1 MELPSSV
8 YAASFEQAPE
18 ALAVLDGTGC
28 LIAWNSA
35 FGHFF
40 MDLAGMAPGR
50 LKSSFFNFIVESGG
64 LRCDYFAAAVLLGG
78 ETSETVKTS
87 LNAADGRQRWVQL
100 SFSLIEI
107 KPAAGDEG
115 AEPQRFLLCS
125 IDDMTDRVLRE
136 NWLREAKEE
145 AEKAT
150 ETKSLFLANM
160 SHEIR
165 TPIQTILSVVELLQ
179 DTKLDNEQDEYASQ
193 VRFSADVLLGLVN
206 DILDFSKIEAGRFD
220 LETIDFDLRLCLR
233 QSVDLLVMDAHRKGL
248 EVIVDIDPGL
258 PAEVRGDP
266 QRVRQIIVNLL
277 KNAMKFTKEGSITL
291 RAARCVRRAEGKDSA
306 PKAFIHFDVM
316 DTGIGV
322 SPEAKARLFTPFFQA
337 DLAMARKVGGTG
349 LGLAISRNLAELMGG
364 RMGLEDNIPA
374 GSIFWFEIP
383 LVPVEGS
390 RPPELASAPCPARL
404 LIVDDSANALSFALK
419 VTAAAGYKAL
429 GVRSGE
435 EALASLRGAAASGQP
450 FALCLIDQNMPRM
463 DGWRLASEI
472 TGDTSINSARLIL
485 MVPEGTAGPDTK
497 MKLLHWFNDY
507 VSKPLRPDSLLEV
520 LKKALSSEV
529 DFENADPGAVAEK
542 TKAEVA
548 DVLSFDADILLA
560 EDHEVNR
567 ELFSLFLSRLGCRI
581 AAAGDGVEA
590 VELGT
595 AALEKGSPFNLVL
608 MDIFMP
614 RMNGYEATQSLRA
627 KGYKGPIIAV
637 TASALKGERD
647 KCLEAGMD
655 DILVKPFKKAE
666 LQTLLSRWLPD
677 RIRKGTIIR
686 EGAGAAAAG
695 KPEAEPEA
703 AVHAAAPAQPLAPVQ
718 TPAQATSPA
727 QAASAAQEQQPAQAP
742 ASAET
747 PAQTGPQGGAVF
759 DWDAVLDTFLGQKQ
773 TVLSLLGRFSARAEQ
788 ETADLKRE
796 LAEKNFSAFRETAH
810 SMKGAAWNLSAKRL
824 GDAAYEGEK
833 AGRAGDEER
842 AAAALNSICL
852 ELKAFKLA
860 IQKYIV

>member
-8 YAASFEQAPE
+8 FSASFEQAPE
-18 ALAVLDGTGC
+18 ALAVLDGTGRI
-28 LIAWNSA
+28 LVWNSA
-35 FGHFF
+35 FDSLFSSI
-40 MDLAGMAPGR
+40 AGKAPDG
-50 LKSSFFNFIVESGG
+50 LESSFFSFVVQHGG
-64 LRCDYFAAAVLLGG
+64 IRCDYFAAAVLLGG
-78 ETSETVKTS
+78 ETSESVKTS
-87 LNAADGRQRWVQL
+87 LMAADGKQRWVQL

-107 KPAAGDEG
+107 KPDDAGKGTDPE
-115 AEPQRFLLCS
+115 RFLLCS
-125 IDDMTDRVLRE
+125 IDDMTDRIVRE

-179 DTKLDNEQDEYASQ
+179 DTKLDREQEEYASQ

-206 DILDFSKIEAGRFD
+206 DILDFSKIEAGRFEI
-220 LETIDFDLRLCLR
+220 ETIDFDLRLCLR

-248 EVIVDIDPGL
+248 EVIVDIDPTL
-258 PAEVRGDP
+258 PRQVRGDP

-277 KNAMKFTKEGSITL
+277 KNAMKFTKEGSIML
-291 RAARCVRRAEGKDSA
+291 RAARCLRKADERGAE
-306 PKAFIHFDVM
+306 PKTFIHFDVM

-322 SPEAKARLFTPFFQA
+322 SPEAKTRLFTPFFQA

-349 LGLAISRNLAELMGG
+349 LGLAISRSLAELMGG
-364 RMGLEDNIPA
+364 HMGLEDNIPA

-383 LVPVEGS
+383 LIPVEGS
-390 RPPELASAPCPARL
+390 KPPELATAPYSARL
-404 LIVDDSANALSFALK
+404 LIVDDSDTALRFALK
-419 VTAAAGYKAL
+419 VTAAAGYRAA

-435 EALASLRGAAASGQP
+435 EALATMRQAAAAGQP

-472 TGDTSINSARLIL
+472 TGDTNINSTRLIL

-507 VSKPLRPDSLLEV
+507 VSKPLRSEILLDT

-529 DFENADPGAVAEK
+529 DLENADPGAVAEL
-542 TKAEVA
+542 TKPEVA
-548 DVLSFDADILLA
+548 DVVSFNADILLA

-590 VELGT
+590 LELGSQ
-595 AALEKGSPFNLVL
+595 ALGKGKPFDLVL

-614 RMNGYEATQSLRA
+614 RMNGYEAATALRA
-627 KGYKGPIIAV
+627 KGFKAPIIAI

-647 KCLEAGMD
+647 KCIEAGMD
-655 DILVKPFKKAE
+655 DILIKPFKKAE
-666 LQTLLSRWLPD
+666 LQTLLLRWLPEKA
-677 RIRKGTIIR
+677 R
-686 EGAGAAAAG
+686 G
-695 KPEAEPEA
+695 KAPQNEAEELEEAEPAADSADTVPAEEPADTVPRSAAAEPA
-703 AVHAAAPAQPLAPVQ
+703 AVTAAGNAPAAGGDPL
-718 TPAQATSPA
+718 
-727 QAASAAQEQQPAQAP
+727 
-742 ASAET
+742 
-747 PAQTGPQGGAVF
+747 VF
-759 DWDAVLDTFLGQKQ
+759 DWDAVLDTFLGQKE
-773 TVLSLLGRFSARAEQ
+773 TVLSLLGRYAARAEQ
-788 ETADLKRE
+788 ETGDLHKE
-796 LAEKNFSAFRETAH
+796 LESRDYEGFRETAH
-810 SMKGAAWNLSAKRL
+810 SMKGAAWNLAAKRL

-833 AGRAGDEER
+833 AGRAGDGK
-842 AAAALNSICL
+842 AAEAALVKIES
-852 ELKAFKLA
+852 ELKAFEAA